1 MAITRLSVDGYGARR
16 AGSFAGRAEVIS
28 VVEVEQDDGKGSG
41 ASRKKYRDSLYP
53 DTDLV
58 RFSEQPKEVT
68 DADKSVLSDKQ
79 TDSQDKSKESGII
92 DKKLATSMADAF
104 DRAGI
109 KTPDQ
114 FIREQEEITAQK
126 KIKMAAIMLLL
137 LD

>member
-92 DKKLATSMADAF
+92 DKKLAT
-104 DRAGI
+104 
-109 KTPDQ
+109 
-114 FIREQEEITAQK
+114 
-126 KIKMAAIMLLL
+126 
-137 LD
+137 